1 MYEAS
6 SFFHS
11 SSHFLTTFSLSF
23 ILSSEA
29 SSVFQFFFPF
39 PSNLPPLFH
48 ASILT
53 NPLTNPI
60 SFVHLLRHL
69 KSRSPLT
76 PLLFASSAMLNFQNM
91 SMIGENDDDL
101 KKISSS
107 TDASK
112 EP

>member
-76 PLLFASSAMLNFQNM
+76 PLLFASSAMNM